1 MKFKHLPLTA
11 AVLGALWSIPSLAD
25 TAQTQG
31 ISSNVNLDTVTVT
44 GDRQGAK
51 VKTNVV
57 TTRSKDE
64 STETDL
70 RGLFKDEPAI
80 GIGGGNG
87 TSQYLYIRNMGQ
99 NSVDVKVD
107 NAYSDSQIHYHQ
119 GRHILD
125 PALVK
130 IVSVQKGAGSASA
143 GIGQTNGAVIAK
155 TLDAQDLLKNST
167 RSDFGFKVNSGYNT
181 NDGHNYGLT
190 VFGKPGSVDF
200 VLSGNRVKES
210 NYKGGSGYRNGLDG
224 SNRVLYSA
232 LDKTGYLAKIG
243 VDAGEDHRFV
253 LSHLNNEHKGD
264 RTVREEFSMWEDY
277 KRENGSIASQAPAKR
292 KMSINQTNLE
302 WTGKNLGFAQSAAA
316 NIYRLEKSR
325 WSANDSRNG
334 YAGGDSN
341 LPVDSNPVPT
351 TTKIESIG
359 GNVNFDSHLNDR
371 IVLKYGVNYRTQ
383 QVKPDRIFRAGVT
396 RQKKQDV
403 GVYTEMI
410 TDVAKDVTLT
420 TGLRYDHFNFKAMD
434 GKKVSSGSVN
444 PSLGVIWQVIP
455 DLSLSASH
463 NYATRSP
470 RMHDGLMAHG
480 KRGVVS
486 IASGTKAERARNTE
500 IGFNYD
506 NGTFGADGS
515 YFWQNISKALGTST
529 GRNNHLCGAPT
540 PQNKNECYSEIINA
554 GKVKNSGYEL
564 GASFRKGGWKARV
577 GVAYS
582 KPKFYG
588 ERLSAQP
595 EYAMRIGRTWT
606 GSLAYRFDNPDLEIG
621 IQHRQVEGVKKED
634 NFILINRQVTAAD
647 KGKKAYGVTDI
658 SANWKPLK
666 NDKMNVN
673 FAVNNV
679 FNKNY
684 IPHAQRSDLPGAGR
698 EYRVGLNYTF

>member
-1 MKFKHLPLTA
+1 MKFKQLPLTA
-11 AVLGALWSIPSLAD
+11 AVLGALCATPAFAANSE
-25 TAQTQG
+25 T
-31 ISSNVNLDTVTVT
+31 SNVTLDTVTVT

-190 VFGKPGSVDF
+190 LFGKPGAVDF

-224 SNRVLYSA
+224 GNRVPFSA

-253 LSHLNNEHKGD
+253 LSHLNNEHKGE
-264 RTVREEFSMWEDY
+264 RVVREEFAVGGE
-277 KRENGSIASQAPAKR
+277 RLTLERQAPAKR

-302 WTGKNLGFAQSAAA
+302 WRGKNLGFAQSAAA
-316 NIYRLEKSR
+316 NIYRLEKNR
-325 WSANDSRNG
+325 WSVDDSKNG

-341 LPVDSNPVPT
+341 TGPT
-351 TTKIESIG
+351 ETKIETIG

-371 IVLKYGVNYRTQ
+371 ILLKYGVNYRTQ
-383 QVKPDRIFRAGVT
+383 QVKPNQIFRAGVT

-410 TDVAKDVTLT
+410 ADVVKNLTLT

-434 GKKVSSGSVN
+434 GKKVSSGSVS
-444 PSLGVIWQVIP
+444 PSFGVIWQVIP

-470 RMHDGLMAHG
+470 RMQDGIMAHG

-486 IASGTKAERARNTE
+486 IASGTKAERARNIE
-500 IGFNYD
+500 LGFNYD

-529 GRNNHLCGAPT
+529 GRNNHLCDAPT
-540 PQNKNECYSEIINA
+540 AQNKNECYSEIINA

-588 ERLSAQP
+588 ERLSANP

-606 GSLAYRFDNPDLEIG
+606 GSLSYRFNNPDLEIG

-634 NFILINRQVTAAD
+634 NYILVNRQVTAAD
-647 KGKKAYGVTDI
+647 KGKKAFGVTDL

>member
-1 MKFKHLPLTA
+1 MKFKQLPLTA
-11 AVLGALWSIPSLAD
+11 AVLGALCAAPAFAANSE
-25 TAQTQG
+25 
-31 ISSNVNLDTVTVT
+31 SSSVTLDTVTVT

-57 TTRSKDE
+57 TARKKDE

-155 TLDAQDLLKNST
+155 TLDAQDLLKNSS
-167 RSDFGFKVNSGYNT
+167 RPDFGVRVNTGYNS

-190 VFGKPGSVDF
+190 LFGKPGSVDF

-210 NYKGGSGYRNGLDG
+210 NYKGGSGYRNGVDG
-224 SNRVLYSA
+224 GNRVLYSA
-232 LDKTGYLAKIG
+232 LDKTGYLAKVG

-264 RTVREEFSMWEDY
+264 RTVREEFSMYEDY
-277 KRENGSIASQAPAKR
+277 KRQNGNIATQAPAKR

-334 YAGGDSN
+334 YAGGNSN

-351 TTKIESIG
+351 TTKIETIG

-371 IVLKYGVNYRTQ
+371 ILLKYGVNYRTQ
-383 QVKPDRIFRAGVT
+383 QVKPDRIFLAGVK

-410 TDVAKDVTLT
+410 ADVAKDVTLT

-434 GKKVSSGSVN
+434 GKKLSSGSVS
-444 PSLGVIWQVIP
+444 PSLGVIWQVMP

-470 RMHDGLMAHG
+470 RMQDGIMAHG

-506 NGTFGADGS
+506 NGTFGAEGS
-515 YFWQNISKALGTST
+515 YFWQNISKALGTT
-529 GRNNHLCGAPT
+529 TKRNNHLCERPNDPKDT
-540 PQNKNECYSEIINA
+540 CFSEIINA

-564 GASFRKGGWKARV
+564 GASFRKDGWTARL

-588 ERLSAQP
+588 ERLSANP

-606 GSLAYRFDNPDLEIG
+606 GSLAYRFNNPNLEIG
-621 IQHRQVEGVKKED
+621 VQQRYVEKVDKKD
-634 NFILINRQVTAAD
+634 NFILVNREVTAAD
-647 KGKKAYGVTDI
+647 KGKDAYSVTDI
-658 SANWKPLK
+658 SANWKPLGK
-666 NDKMNVN
+666 DKMNVN

>member
-1 MKFKHLPLTA
+1 MKFKQLPLTA
-11 AVLGALWSIPSLAD
+11 AVLGALCATPAFAANSE
-25 TAQTQG
+25 T
-31 ISSNVNLDTVTVT
+31 SNVTLDTVTVT

-70 RGLFKDEPAI
+70 RGLFKEEPAI

-119 GRHILD
+119 GRHMLD

-167 RSDFGFKVNSGYNT
+167 NPDFGFKVNSGYNT

-190 VFGKPGSVDF
+190 LFGKPGAVDF

-224 SNRVLYSA
+224 GNRVPFSA

-243 VDAGEDHRFV
+243 VDAGADHRFV
-253 LSHLNNEHKGD
+253 LSHLNNEHKGE
-264 RTVREEFSMWEDY
+264 RVVREEFAVGGE
-277 KRENGSIASQAPAKR
+277 RLTLERQAPAKR

-316 NIYRLEKSR
+316 NIYRLEKNR
-325 WSANDSRNG
+325 WSVDDSKNG
-334 YAGGDSN
+334 YAGGNSN
-341 LPVDSNPVPT
+341 IGPT
-351 TTKIESIG
+351 ETKIETIG

-371 IVLKYGVNYRTQ
+371 ILLKYGVNYRTQ
-383 QVKPDRIFRAGVT
+383 QVKPNQIFRAGVT

-434 GKKVSSGSVN
+434 GKKVSSGSVS

-486 IASGTKAERARNTE
+486 IASGTKAERARNIE
-500 IGFNYD
+500 LGFNYD

-529 GRNNHLCGAPT
+529 GRNNHLCDAPT
-540 PQNKNECYSEIINA
+540 PKNKNECYSEIINA

-588 ERLSAQP
+588 ERLSANP

-647 KGKKAYGVTDI
+647 KGKKAYGVTDL

>member
-1 MKFKHLPLTA
+1 METNMKFKQLPLVA
-11 AVLGALWSIPSLAD
+11 AVIGALYPASAFAD
-25 TAQTQG
+25 TVQAQEAPEVE
-31 ISSNVNLDTVTVT
+31 VNSVQVT

-119 GRHILD
+119 GRHMLD

-167 RSDFGFKVNSGYNT
+167 NPNFGFKVNSGYNT

-190 VFGKPGSVDF
+190 LFGKPGAVDF

-224 SNRVLYSA
+224 GKRVPFSA

-243 VDAGEDHRFV
+243 IDAGEDHRFV

-264 RTVREEFSMWEDY
+264 RVVREEFAIGGE
-277 KRENGSIASQAPAKR
+277 RLTLARQAPAKR

-302 WTGKNLGFAQSAAA
+302 WMGKNMGFAQSASA
-316 NIYRLEKSR
+316 NIYRLEKGR
-325 WSANDSRNG
+325 WSVDDSRNG

-341 LPVDSNPVPT
+341 TEPT
-351 TTKIESIG
+351 KTKIETVG

-371 IVLKYGVNYRTQ
+371 ILLKYGVNYRTQ
-383 QVKPDRIFRAGVT
+383 EVKPDQIFRAGVT

-403 GVYTEMI
+403 GVYAEMI
-410 TDVAKDVTLT
+410 TDVVEDLTLT
-420 TGLRYDHFNFKAMD
+420 TGLRYDHFNFTAMD
-434 GKKVSSGSVN
+434 GKKVSDGSVS

-470 RMHDGLMAHG
+470 RMHDGIMAHG

-486 IASGTKAERARNTE
+486 IADNTKAERARNTE
-500 IGFNYD
+500 VGFNYD

-515 YFWQNISKALGTST
+515 YFWQNIGNALGTST
-529 GRNNHLCGAPT
+529 GRNNHLCDAPT
-540 PQNKNECYSEIINA
+540 PQNPNECYSEIINA

-564 GASFRKGGWKARV
+564 GASFRKGGWTARL

-588 ERLSAQP
+588 ERLSANP

-621 IQHRQVEGVKKED
+621 VHHRQVEGVKKED
-634 NFILINRQVTAAD
+634 NYILVNREVTPAD
-647 KGKKAYGVTDI
+647 TGKKAYGVTDI